1 MAQIITTCPFC
12 GQQFNA
18 SDEAVGT
25 QTCCSSCN
33 AVFVI
38 QKQLVPLTPRHSG
51 QDTVLMILGILGLVL
66 WLIPLFILPIPIVGF
81 ILSYNRNYRLGIILN
96 SIALGLSVLWT
107 FTCVLNEM
115 D

>member
-1 MAQIITTCPFC
+1 MEQFITTCPFC

-25 QTCCSSCN
+25 QACCSSCGS
-33 AVFVI
+33 VFII
-38 QKQLVPLTPRHSG
+38 QKQLVPVTPRQPS
-51 QDTVLMILGILGLVL
+51 QNTALMVLGILGLIL
-66 WLIPLFILPIPIVGF
+66 WLIPLFILPLPIVGF

-107 FTCVLNEM
+107 FICILNEM